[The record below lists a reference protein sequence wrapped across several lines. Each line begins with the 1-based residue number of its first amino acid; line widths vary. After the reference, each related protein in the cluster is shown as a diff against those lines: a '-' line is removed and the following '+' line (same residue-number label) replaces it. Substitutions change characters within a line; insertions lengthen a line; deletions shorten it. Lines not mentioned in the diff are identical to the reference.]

1 MPGSTYAPSK
11 TSPKSET
18 TMYDRPTCLADL
30 MDERELHNMIEAKY
44 VRVREHP
51 VLPLR
56 IYNYSELAMFDKMWN
71 NVTITCRGLIAD
83 KNGFLVARP
92 WEKFFNLGEKAT
104 LIGSHDTVEIT
115 DKADGSLGIA
125 YPDHTQPTGWAIA
138 TRGSFTS
145 DQAIWAT
152 EWLQDQNAA
161 GLLWNPLAGYT
172 PLFEIVYPENRI
184 VLDYGSWSG
193 LILLGCVDTDNGN
206 YFGPQAA
213 AGMLGWEGER
223 TQVFP
228 ERTMAEFMSGPN
240 ANRSNAEGVVVRSGH
255 RMVKVKQQDYIAAH
269 AVVTGLS
276 NRSVWEMLSDGY
288 GVPEQAAFMPDEF
301 YRWLI
306 NTAAALTDAYAAWKT
321 EAMQEFMRVYSNACK
336 IEGIGLNPEPIKP
349 SRKTFA
355 SLACKSPFSAA
366 LFKLYD
372 SQPID
377 EMAWQAVRPAV
388 FERPFTQS
396 QDNN

>member
-1 MPGSTYAPSK
+1 MT
-11 TSPKSET
+11 E
-18 TMYDRPTCLADL
+18 RPTCLADL
-30 MDERELHNMIEAKY
+30 MDERELHDMIEGKY

-51 VLPLR
+51 ILPYR
-56 IYNYSELAMFDKMWN
+56 IYNYSEMAMFDKVWN
-71 NVTITCRGLIAD
+71 KVTLTCRGLIAD
-83 KNGFLVARP
+83 REGYIIARP
-92 WEKFFNLGEKAT
+92 WQKFFNLGEKAT

-125 YPDHTQPTGWAIA
+125 YPDYSQPSGWSIA

-145 DQAIWAT
+145 DQAHWAT
-152 EWLQDQNAA
+152 CWLQDQNTA
-161 GLLWNPLAGYT
+161 GLLWNPLPGYT
-172 PLFEIVYPENRI
+172 PLFEIVYPQNRI
-184 VLDYGSWSG
+184 VLDYGLWEG

-276 NRSVWEMLSDGY
+276 NRSVWENLSDGY
-288 GVPEQAAFMPDEF
+288 GVPEQASFMPDEF

-306 NTAAALTDAYAAWKT
+306 NTAAALTDAHVAWKT
-321 EAMQEFMRVYSNACK
+321 EATNEFMRVFSNACK
-336 IEGIGLNPEPIKP
+336 IEGIGLSEQVIKP

-355 SLACKSPFSAA
+355 SLACKSSFSAA
-366 LFKLYD
+366 LFKMYD
-372 SQPID
+372 NQSIE